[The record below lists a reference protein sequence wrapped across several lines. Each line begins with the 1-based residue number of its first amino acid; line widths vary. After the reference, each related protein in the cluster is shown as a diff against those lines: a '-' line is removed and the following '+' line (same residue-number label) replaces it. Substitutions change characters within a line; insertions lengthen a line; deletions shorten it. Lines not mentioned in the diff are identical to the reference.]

1 MKLLSTAALGAAM
14 LALAGCGGGG
24 GGNAPVVTGNAAPV
38 APVTPVRPVL
48 PVLPAV
54 TPPPAPTLPGI
65 LPPTDETPAAP
76 VVAGGRL
83 SGSAVAASG
92 EALAHADIAV
102 ECHAGY
108 GTTTA
113 LADGSYSASLPGAA
127 LPCML
132 QAFGDTQALYGLAAG
147 TGAGTVVAHVSP
159 LTELVMAAAS
169 HADPAVIFAGY
180 PASGIGPADLAQGT
194 ATVLAALSAS
204 GIDLSGGSPLDGTLA
219 AGAAAALASRLN
231 TGASTLAALV
241 AAFQDGSAD
250 LTRTLLVAPPVAA
263 CPQYRNGRYR
273 IVFGSGRR
281 GVLLADWASGAAT
294 VTTEGTADGGRIV
307 FSPSDACRFT
317 YTGTD
322 GTVLDGAASLEG
334 LIVLRDAARGVS
346 GVGLPVQAYT
356 VADTAGAW
364 NTAEY
369 RYDTATRTAVNA
381 YGTLAVSPGGDIT
394 RSACGE
400 TATDCVAS
408 AYRPKVVADT
418 TTGALALEGR
428 LDAAGP
434 GGEPVYLY
442 RSPRRGKLLVI
453 PLADG
458 GILVA
463 TPAGNPAIFPAA
475 GSKLV
480 YYDALSAPGANGPVA
495 TFARVSASIVSAYA
509 VTGSVVRQLP
519 AGGLPQQF
527 FYGQPRAGM
536 VYRPQTETVNAQVVL
551 APVGT
556 GLAVYG
562 GAGAGGYLGFSALVE

>member
-1 MKLLSTAALGAAM
+1 MKLLSTAALGAAL
-14 LALAGCGGGG
+14 LALGGCG
-24 GGNAPVVTGNAAPV
+24 GGNAPVMTGNAAP
-38 APVTPVRPVL
+38 AA

-65 LPPTDETPAAP
+65 LPPADETPAAP
-76 VVAGGRL
+76 VFAGVRI
-83 SGSAVAASG
+83 SGAAVASSG

-102 ECHAGY
+102 KCHAGY

-113 LADGSYSASLPGAA
+113 LADGRYSASLPGAA
-127 LPCML
+127 LPCMV

-147 TGAGTVVAHVSP
+147 TGAGTVVADVSP
-159 LTELVMAAAS
+159 LTELVMAAAA
-169 HADPAVIFAGY
+169 HADPAVVFAGY
-180 PASGIGPADLAQGT
+180 PASGISPADLALGT
-194 ATVLAALSAS
+194 ATVVAALSAG
-204 GIDLSGGSPLDGTLA
+204 GIDLSGGSPLDGTRA
-219 AGAAAALASRLN
+219 AGAVAAALASRLT

-263 CPQYRNGRYR
+263 CPQYRNGSYR

-294 VTTEGTADGGRIV
+294 LTTEGTADGGRIV
-307 FSPSDACRFT
+307 FNPSDACRFN
-317 YTGTD
+317 YTGID

-334 LIVLRDAARGVS
+334 LMVLRDAARGVA
-346 GVGLPVQAYT
+346 GIGLPVQAYT

-369 RYDTATRTAVNA
+369 RYDTGTRTAVNA
-381 YGTLAVSPGGDIT
+381 YGILAVSPGGDIT
-394 RSACGE
+394 RSVCSE

-408 AYRPKVVADT
+408 ASRPKVVADA
-418 TTGALALEGR
+418 TTGALGLLGR
-428 LDAAGP
+428 LDADGP

-453 PLADG
+453 PLAEG

-463 TPAGNPAIFPAA
+463 TPSGNPAIFPAA
-475 GSKLV
+475 GAKLV
-480 YYDALSAPGANGPVA
+480 YYDALSAPGADGPVA
-495 TFARVSASIVSAYA
+495 TFARVSATIVSTYA
-509 VTGSVVRQLP
+509 VTGSVVRQLA
-519 AGGLPQQF
+519 AGALPQQF
-527 FYGQPRAGM
+527 FYGRPRAGM
-536 VYRPQTETVNAQVVL
+536 VYRPQTDTVNAQIGL

-562 GAGAGGYLGFSALVE
+562 GAGAGGYLGFSVLVE